1 MSIHTLLYKGPIVC
15 IRLLGEG
22 SYKIPPIKFMIL
34 TNGVGHSSIYYCV
47 MANELLAGLHPVK
60 DKNRVYCL
68 YSYLSFIY

>member
-15 IRLLGEG
+15 IRLLGKG
-22 SYKIPPIKFMIL
+22 VIQNLIKFMIL

-47 MANELLAGLHPVK
+47 MANELLAGLHPAK